1 MRRQMQIPWNRVQTL
16 LEKQVVQGQSTT
28 TRKGS
33 KAPKTLPKMA
43 KIMALTR
50 RISRR
55 ILVHA
60 MFVAKFDT
68 RPKIADSRGVKEET
82 MEEIMEGTMQ
92 KMVAILVEEI
102 LVKPTWLNHQI
113 NLLL

>member
-1 MRRQMQIPWNRVQTL
+1 MQIPWNQVQTL
-16 LEKQVVQGQSTT
+16 LEKQVLQGQSTT

-60 MFVAKFDT
+60 MFVAKLDT
-68 RPKIADSRGVKEET
+68 RPKIADSGGVKEET
-82 MEEIMEGTMQ
+82 MEEIIEGTMEETMET
-92 KMVAILVEEI
+92 MVAILVEEI